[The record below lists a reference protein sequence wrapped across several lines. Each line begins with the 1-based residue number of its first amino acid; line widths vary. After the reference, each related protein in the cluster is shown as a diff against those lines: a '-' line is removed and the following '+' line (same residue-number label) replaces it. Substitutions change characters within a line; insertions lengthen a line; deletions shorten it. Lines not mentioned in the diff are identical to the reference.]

1 MGKKDP
7 PPFHNPFTSVKGKL
21 AALVKKPAPPTRAS
35 AKPAAPAAAPKPPPT
50 DERLF
55 EDEMLGVARF
65 DPDPRGR
72 IRATK
77 AKRGQALAEPK
88 PTAASSRR
96 AIDEAETY
104 AELAD
109 LVEGSGNFD
118 ISDSDEFIEGLAP
131 GLDRRIL
138 KRLRKGE
145 YALKGHVDLHGM
157 TQNEARAAVER
168 FVIESRAQGR
178 RGVLI
183 IHGRGLNSK
192 DQIPVLKERVKAW
205 LERGRIAK
213 SVLAFCTARPCD
225 GGAGAV
231 YVLLRK

>member
-1 MGKKDP
+1 MGKPKGPKAP
-7 PPFHNPFTSVKGKL
+7 PPFHNPFAAVQGKL
-21 AALVKKPAPPTRAS
+21 AAVVKQAAPPPVVAVRAV
-35 AKPAAPAAAPKPPPT
+35 APPIAPPPPKS
-50 DERLF
+50 DARLF
-55 EDEMLGVARF
+55 EDEMLGVAPL

-72 IRATK
+72 VRAPEPQPSPAGATRRAT
-77 AKRGQALAEPK
+77 
-88 PTAASSRR
+88 
-96 AIDEAETY
+96 DEAEAY
-104 AELAD
+104 AQLAD
-109 LVEGSGNFD
+109 LIEGSGGFD
-118 ISDSDEFIEGLAP
+118 IGDSDEFIEGIAP

-138 KRLRKGE
+138 KRLRKGD
-145 YALKGHVDLHGM
+145 YALQGHVDLHGL
-157 TQNEARAAVER
+157 TRDEARAAVEK
-168 FVIESRAQGR
+168 FLGDSRAHGK

-205 LERGRIAK
+205 LERGKLAR